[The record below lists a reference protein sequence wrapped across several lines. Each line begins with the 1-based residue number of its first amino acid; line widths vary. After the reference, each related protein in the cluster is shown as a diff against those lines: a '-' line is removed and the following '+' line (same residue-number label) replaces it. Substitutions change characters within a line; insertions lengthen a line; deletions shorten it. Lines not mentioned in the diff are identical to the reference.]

1 MLVLSFNSVLIIA
14 GISVLVPVV
23 LGLLPRLP
31 VPGAVLM
38 VIGGIVVGP
47 SVLNWARI
55 DAPVQVLS
63 ELGLGMLLFLAG
75 LEIDV
80 DRLRGPLSRL
90 AGEAFVVSAAL
101 GVLCAVFFWLAV
113 PSDQP
118 LLLAIILMSTSA
130 GLLLPILKDA
140 GEATTEFGQLVMTAA
155 ALAEVVPILLL
166 SLFFSAAAKTTA
178 DQLVSLAIFLAL
190 LVLIGL
196 ALTRVRRLRALD
208 RLLDRLEERSGQLRV
223 RAALALALGCGVLAY
238 QFGFASILGAFAAGL
253 LVRLVEVSGR
263 EPNELFLT
271 KLEGIGFGFLIPIFF
286 ISVGVGFNL
295 KDLLN
300 HPSALVEVPLFLVAL
315 LVVRAVPAGLLQAT
329 TLTFVIVAAAI
340 GRETGKLSPS
350 VGAALVTAGLL
361 SAALFPAG

>member
-1 MLVLSFNSVLIIA
+1 
-14 GISVLVPVV
+14 
-23 LGLLPRLP
+23 
-31 VPGAVLM
+31 
-38 VIGGIVVGP
+38 
-47 SVLNWARI
+47 
-55 DAPVQVLS
+55 
-63 ELGLGMLLFLAG
+63 
-75 LEIDV
+75 
-80 DRLRGPLSRL
+80 
-90 AGEAFVVSAAL
+90 
-101 GVLCAVFFWLAV
+101 VLCAVFFWLAV

-155 ALAEVVPILLL
+155 ALAEVIPILLL

-196 ALTRVRRLRALD
+196 ALARVRRLRALD

-223 RAALALALGCGVLAY
+223 RAALTLALGCGVLAY

-263 EPNELFLT
+263 EPNEQFLT

-295 KDLLN
+295 KDLLD
-300 HPSALVEVPLFLVAL
+300 HPTALVEVPLFLVAL
-315 LVVRAVPAGLLQAT
+315 LVVRGVPALLYKRVMDTRHAVAAGLLQAT
-329 TLTFVIVAAAI
+329 SLTFVIVAAAI
-340 GRETGKLSPS
+340 GRETGKLSS
-350 VGAALVTAGLL
+350 SAGAALVAAGLL
-361 SAALFPAG
+361 SAALFPAAADRILAHGRKAAPARGRGPVTALRGSRTSRNARNQPDSS